1 MTEYFV
7 VLTSLFLINDILYVH
22 TGKKTVITVI
32 LALTT
37 TNRVIEQ
44 STMILFQK
52 MFLTYYV

>member
-1 MTEYFV
+1 MFTHV
-7 VLTSLFLINDILYVH
+7 T
-22 TGKKTVITVI
+22 KTVITVI